1 MRSGILQKD
10 TLREYAPV
18 LALLAIFFILVLTS
32 VNTKSPVCDEASHH
46 IASGYS
52 FVKLHDFRM
61 NPSAPPLLRILM
73 GLPLLPLDL
82 KIPIAHPSWF
92 AVNSSDFSYQFL
104 FVYNRITDKVVFLSR
119 LPMIA
124 LSTIL
129 GFFIFF
135 WTRILYGYRAG
146 LFALFL
152 YVFSPTMLGNA
163 GLAMLD
169 MGSSLFIFIATFQFW
184 RYLKDKSALN
194 LALSGVALGL
204 ALSSKHTA
212 LILLVLFFAF
222 VLIDIMMR
230 NKKENSSFFRAAA
243 RFLYISLIAFF
254 VLWGTY
260 FFEYKPLLKN
270 APDIGEKIECIK
282 KFAGIVPGVDHE
294 KLSNFLVRCAE
305 DVPVP
310 LSTYAVS
317 FLGVARM
324 VAIPVQPLFFLGHE
338 FFGGSKIYYIVDYL
352 IKTPIP
358 EIIFLVISLLLI
370 SKRTR
375 IDSLTALVLIAPI
388 VTFFGIAS
396 FSKLQGGLRYILPF
410 YPFLFVILGDIV
422 NIDLGKATK
431 KFKILITCLSAW
443 YLLSSLI
450 TYPDY
455 LAYFNE
461 SVGGVRGFGYKITA
475 DMDWGQDFKALKKYL
490 DKEGIATVRLYCFG
504 SVDPSYYG
512 IRYEKLHKDEFE
524 KPVGGSYYAI
534 SARYLPDVKWAG
546 SMVPMARVGG
556 TIFVYHISADRR

>member
-1 MRSGILQKD
+1 M
-10 TLREYAPV
+10 
-18 LALLAIFFILVLTS
+18 ALLAIFFILVLTS
-32 VNTKSPVCDEASHH
+32 VSTKSPICDEASHH
-46 IASGYS
+46 IAAGYS

-61 NPSAPPLLRILM
+61 NPSAPPILRILI
-73 GLPLLPLDL
+73 GLPLLQLNL
-82 KIPIAHPSWF
+82 NIPIDHSSWLTI
-92 AVNSSDFSYQFL
+92 NSSDFSYQFL
-104 FVYNRITDKVVFLSR
+104 FVYNKIADRIVFLSR
-119 LPMIA
+119 LPMIM
-124 LSTIL
+124 LSAML
-129 GFFIFF
+129 GFFIFL
-135 WTRILYGYRAG
+135 WARILYGYRAG

-169 MGSSLFIFIATFQFW
+169 MGSSLFIFVATFQFW

-212 LILLVLFFAF
+212 LILFVLFFVF
-222 VLIDIMMR
+222 VLIDIIMR
-230 NKKENSSFFRAAA
+230 RKKEDASFFGAMA
-243 RFLYISLIAFF
+243 RFLYIIFTAFF

-282 KFAGIVPGVDHE
+282 KFAGVIPGVDHE
-294 KLSNFLVRCAE
+294 NLSDFLVRCAN
-305 DVPVP
+305 DVPIP

-324 VAIPVQPLFFLGHE
+324 VAMPVQPLFFLGHE

-352 IKTPIP
+352 IKAPIP
-358 EIIFLVISLLLI
+358 EIVFLVISLLLLT
-370 SKRTR
+370 KRTR
-375 IDSLTALVLIAPI
+375 IGSLTALILIAPI

-422 NIDLGKATK
+422 NINLGKATK
-431 KFKILITCLSAW
+431 KFKILIACLSAW
-443 YLLSSLI
+443 YILSSLI

-475 DMDWGQDFKALKKYL
+475 DIDWGQDFKALKKYL

-504 SVDPSYYG
+504 SVDPAYYG
-512 IRYEKLHKDEFE
+512 IRYEKLQKDEFE
-524 KPVGGSYYAI
+524 KPVGGSCYAI

-546 SMVPMARVGG
+546 SIVPMARVGG
-556 TIFVYHISADRR
+556 TIFVYRISSDGWQ